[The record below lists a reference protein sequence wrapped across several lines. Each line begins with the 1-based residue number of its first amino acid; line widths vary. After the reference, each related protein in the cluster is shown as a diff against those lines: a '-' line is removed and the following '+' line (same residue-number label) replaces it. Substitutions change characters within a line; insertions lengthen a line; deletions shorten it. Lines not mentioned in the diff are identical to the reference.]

1 MPAIGNGMAIMYLSA
16 PITERLER
24 GTGPVIRIHPVCAAE
39 NIEARRGNS
48 IRRKEASDGPG
59 RRASDWLTD
68 RTLGR
73 SPFPGEH
80 CRCGRG
86 RMRE

>member
-59 RRASDWLTD
+59 AQSERLADGSNPRALSL
-68 RTLGR
+68 
-73 SPFPGEH
+73 PGEH